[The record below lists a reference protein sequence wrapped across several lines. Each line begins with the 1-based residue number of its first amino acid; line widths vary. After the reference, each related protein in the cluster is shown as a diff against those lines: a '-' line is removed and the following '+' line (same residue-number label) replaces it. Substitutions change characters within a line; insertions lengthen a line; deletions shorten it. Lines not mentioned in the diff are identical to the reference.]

1 MTAHAFYL
9 VTIAAPDKHGVPPAI
24 FVETALDDAL
34 YDVLPNDADWAITVR
49 QLEAASVDHYY
60 EPVHDAEGVFVA

>member
-24 FVETALDDAL
+24 FVETVLDDAL
-34 YDVLPNDADWAITVR
+34 PNDASVAVR
-49 QLEAASVDHYY
+49 QLEDASVDHYY